1 MDILRTGLSRLG
13 ANLQLE
19 VSRMLT
25 ALLSTTSAA
34 AGEGSWLLILVQL
47 LPILLVVVAMYFILI
62 RPQKKSEK
70 ETQKMRNNVQV
81 GDEITTSGGI
91 IGRVV
96 SLRED
101 TVVIETGS
109 DRSKIRIKRWAI
121 QSNETLHDEEA

>member
-62 RPQKKSEK
+62 RPQKKREK

>member
-1 MDILRTGLSRLG
+1 
-13 ANLQLE
+13 
-19 VSRMLT
+19 MLT

-62 RPQKKSEK
+62 RPQKKREK